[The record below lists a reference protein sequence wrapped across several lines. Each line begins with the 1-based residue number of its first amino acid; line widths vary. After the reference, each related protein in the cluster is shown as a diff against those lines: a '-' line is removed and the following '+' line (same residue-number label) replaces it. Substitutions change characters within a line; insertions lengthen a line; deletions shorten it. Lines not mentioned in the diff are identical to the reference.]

1 MTPYPAVAGMLCYA
15 AAQSILVH
23 PFCREGIYAASDPPP
38 LTNFDRRRYIAG
50 APPRMGGFLLQF
62 AVVPTIIGSRD
73 ADASARSHS
82 AASAAA
88 ERRATAQRKLDGNLS
103 GRAAAS
109 SDWSRSDAARPQLR
123 RDAGRR
129 QQKYSA
135 RPGRVERKTRSERA
149 GHRGGRSDLR
159 GAWIHGR
166 AMGGRANNRQ
176 RRKQF
181 PRRAGRSNL

>member
-1 MTPYPAVAGMLCYA
+1 MLCYA

-23 PFCREGIYAASDPPP
+23 PFLGEGTYAASDPPP
-38 LTNFDRRRYIAG
+38 LTNFDRRAYIAG
-50 APPRMGGFLLQF
+50 ASLRMGGFLLQF
-62 AVVPTIIGSRD
+62 AVVPGIVRAPD

-82 AASAAA
+82 AAPAAA
-88 ERRATAQRKLDGNLS
+88 ERRASAERKLAGHLS

-109 SDWSRSDAARPQLR
+109 GDWSRSDAARPQLR

-135 RPGRVERKTRSERA
+135 RPGRVERKTRSERD
-149 GHRGGRSDLR
+149 GHRDGRSDLR
-159 GAWIHGR
+159 GAWIHGC

-176 RRKQF
+176 RREQF
-181 PRRAGRSNL
+181 SRRAG